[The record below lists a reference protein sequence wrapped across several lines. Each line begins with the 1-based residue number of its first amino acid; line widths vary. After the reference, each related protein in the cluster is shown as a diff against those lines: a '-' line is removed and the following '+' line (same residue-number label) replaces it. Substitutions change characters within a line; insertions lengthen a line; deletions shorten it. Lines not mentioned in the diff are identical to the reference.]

1 MSGLSLKVGHII
13 FADGKYWRCVEE
25 GELDGAGRGEEDM
38 KQPKIV
44 TFHPLGLNPNAFV
57 ALDDEGR
64 LWRRV
69 PWDGKYIW
77 EVIPGPTLDDVT
89 TLRPSTPC

>member
-1 MSGLSLKVGHII
+1 M
-13 FADGKYWRCVEE
+13 
-25 GELDGAGRGEEDM
+25 GANM

-44 TFHPLGLNPNAFV
+44 AFHPLGLNPNALV

-64 LWRRV
+64 LWCRV
-69 PWDGKYIW
+69 PRDGEYIW
-77 EVIPGPTLDDVT
+77 EVIPGPTLDDVA

>member
-1 MSGLSLKVGHII
+1 
-13 FADGKYWRCVEE
+13 
-25 GELDGAGRGEEDM
+25 M

-44 TFHPLGLNPNAFV
+44 AFYPLGLSSNALV

-64 LWRRV
+64 LWRRF
-69 PWDGKYIW
+69 PGAREYIW